1 MLEGRPDNGANPEEI
16 RRRLA
21 AVSDLIEQRGDI
33 VAAELLEAADEV
45 AAEWRRHQLETARC
59 RRQLDEA
66 QERERDARERLAR
79 VVRVARR
86 MAMEH
91 GMRTPGAMP
100 WSTEAVAIS
109 ALRADDDDRARAADE
124 PDLRVHLLGQFRLCG
139 IDDQPVE
146 ELNGSQTHRVVRYL
160 FAQRKRPVP
169 RDFLIDQF
177 WPDADIERGRRR
189 LHQTVYLI
197 RRALHRGTS
206 SINYIVYQNEAYVL
220 NPMLNVW
227 CDVDE
232 FERNADQ
239 GRRAEQIGDTEAA
252 VTHYE
257 VAERGYSGHFLDDV
271 PYEEWASAERFRLRL
286 LYRDVLNG
294 LSDLHERAGR
304 IHAAL
309 LLGRRM
315 LALDGCDEE
324 AHRRVIRCYAA
335 SGQRS
340 LAVLQYRSCRE
351 SLERAYGVAPS
362 PETASLYESVI
373 H

>member
-1 MLEGRPDNGANPEEI
+1 MFKGRHDNGANPEEI

-45 AAEWRRHQLETARC
+45 AAEWQRHQLETARC

-66 QERERDARERLAR
+66 QERERGARERLAR
-79 VVRVARR
+79 VVRVVRR
-86 MAMEH
+86 MATEH
-91 GMRTPGAMP
+91 GTGTTSAVP

-109 ALRADDDDRARAADE
+109 RLRVDDDERARPADV
-124 PDLRVHLLGQFRLCG
+124 PDLRVHLFGQFRLCG
-139 IDDQPVE
+139 IDDQLVE
-146 ELNGSQTHRVVRYL
+146 ELNGSQTHRIVRYL

-169 RDFLIDQF
+169 RDILIDLF
-177 WPDADIERGRRR
+177 WPDTDIESGRRR

-197 RRALHRGTS
+197 RKALHRGTS
-206 SINYIVYQNEAYVL
+206 NIDHIVYQNEAYVL

-239 GRRAEQIGDTEAA
+239 GRRAEQTGDTEAA
-252 VTHYE
+252 VTHYDT
-257 VAERGYSGHFLDDV
+257 AERCYSGHFLDDV
-271 PYEEWASAERFRLRL
+271 PYEDWASAERFRLRL

-294 LSDLHERAGR
+294 LGDLHERAGR
-304 IHAAL
+304 VHAAL

-324 AHRRVIRCYAA
+324 AHRRVMRCYAA

-351 SLERAYGVAPS
+351 SLERAHGVAPS
-362 PETASLYESVI
+362 PETVSLYESVI